1 MENACTVGTGRD
13 CLISKVEELEKTIE
27 ELLGWATTYFS
38 NGFAHKSKTLYVPAG
53 AELGEGK
60 KRCGEPSYGLPENP
74 IEILFI
80 RVYSSLSMLNTL
92 DGILRS
98 ELSKI
103 KVTIE

>member
-38 NGFAHKSKTLYVPAG
+38 NG
-53 AELGEGK
+53 K
-60 KRCGEPSYGLPENP
+60 KRCGEPSCGLPENP